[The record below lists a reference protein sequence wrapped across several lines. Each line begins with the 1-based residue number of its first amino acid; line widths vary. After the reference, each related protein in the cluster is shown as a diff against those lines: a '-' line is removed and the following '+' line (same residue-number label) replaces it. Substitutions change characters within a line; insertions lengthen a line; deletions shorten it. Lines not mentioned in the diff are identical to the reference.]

1 MHWTLALI
9 AALTSAFSCAGH
21 EAAETTLERD
31 LLAIKELRQK
41 DIEAAQVG
49 DVDTLATLW
58 TDDAV
63 ALPPN
68 RKPVTGIDAIREW
81 LNENRLDTAKV
92 QITDYVFDF
101 QEVRVVDDH
110 AYEWARIRIS
120 SRYDGASSS
129 TQTSGSLLRVLR
141 RQEDGSWK
149 VARAAWNLDDSNQT
163 K

>member
-1 MHWTLALI
+1 M
-9 AALTSAFSCAGH
+9 
-21 EAAETTLERD
+21 
-31 LLAIKELRQK
+31 
-41 DIEAAQVG
+41 
-49 DVDTLATLW
+49 
-58 TDDAV
+58 
-63 ALPPN
+63 
-68 RKPVTGIDAIREW
+68 TGIDAIREW